1 MGERKLEF
9 WTEIMGER
17 DKWLEA
23 IKFSRKTAKDNKRS
37 ISRVPRNLNKLVNL
51 LESEGVSRISLESE
65 QEKNR
70 ISQVYL
76 EMFIYINIEDLL
88 IYLKC

>member
-1 MGERKLEF
+1 MGEKKLEF
-9 WTEIMGER
+9 WTEFMGER

-23 IKFSRKTAKDNKRS
+23 IKYSRKTAKDNKRS
-37 ISRVPRNLNKLVNL
+37 LSRIPRNLNKLVKL
-51 LESEGVSRISLESE
+51 LESKGISRISSESE

-76 EMFIYINIEDLL
+76 EMFISIKIEDHLK
-88 IYLKC
+88 YLKC